1 MPVRL
6 PHELGE
12 LFTQWLRVH
21 YPERADRVLHLLR
34 EMRGGRLNDPRFGHC
49 MRGEGPYAALLARR
63 FETAARRLGLDRR
76 RGAELDTSS
85 FVADPGA
92 PTQAELFT

>member
-1 MPVRL
+1 
-6 PHELGE
+6 
-12 LFTQWLRVH
+12 
-21 YPERADRVLHLLR
+21 
-34 EMRGGRLNDPRFGHC
+34 
-49 MRGEGPYAALLARR
+49 MRGEGPYVALLARH

>member
-1 MPVRL
+1 
-6 PHELGE
+6 
-12 LFTQWLRVH
+12 VH

-34 EMRGGRLNDPRFGHC
+34 EMRGGRLNDPRFGHR

-63 FETAARRLGLDRR
+63 FKTAARRLGLDRR